1 MGKQYNR
8 LFFCLRGLRSELCLF
23 NHFSIIRERRK
34 KIIQDN
40 IDLFKV
46 ESNINKL
53 RNEIDKF
60 QTELDAMNADAV
72 RKKYDSALTNSR
84 QFTNKIERIN
94 GRMQGLVEQKRNLK
108 KKLNEPEYKG
118 VDERQ
123 RMKMI
128 EHETTSIV
136 VTDLDKYYDSL
147 DKALLSYHG
156 MKINDINKIIR
167 ELWSLTYKGGG
178 TYGASNYYHIGCHL
192 DFLVTK
198 QKPLCVKDITN
209 IEIQSGQDSSSRAN
223 RSYNYR
229 IVMSKGNTQMDM
241 RGKLWVTS

>member
-1 MGKQYNR
+1 MGKQYYIR
-8 LFFCLRGLRSELCLF
+8 LFFCLIGLCSEFCLF
-23 NHFSIIRERRK
+23 KHFSMIRERRK

-72 RKKYDSALTNSR
+72 RKKYESALANSR

-178 TYGASNYYHIGCHL
+178 MYGAI
-192 DFLVTK
+192 
-198 QKPLCVKDITN
+198 
-209 IEIQSGQDSSSRAN
+209 
-223 RSYNYR
+223 
-229 IVMSKGNTQMDM
+229 
-241 RGKLWVTS
+241 KLLNWLSL

>member
-1 MGKQYNR
+1 MGKCFICCIPNLSATIVSQNWGTSC
-8 LFFCLRGLRSELCLF
+8 F
-23 NHFSIIRERRK
+23 RERRK

-40 IDLFKV
+40 IDLLKV
-46 ESNINKL
+46 ESNIKKL
-53 RNEIDKF
+53 RKDIDKF

-72 RKKYDSALTNSR
+72 RNKYNTALNNSR
-84 QFTNKIERIN
+84 QYTNKIERFN
-94 GRMQGLVEQKRNLK
+94 GRLQGLAEQKRNLK

-128 EHETTSIV
+128 EHETTNIV
-136 VTDLDKYYDSL
+136 VTDLDKYYDAL

-178 TYGASNYYHIGCHL
+178 TSDHQQQIC
-192 DFLVTK
+192 F
-198 QKPLCVKDITN
+198 
-209 IEIQSGQDSSSRAN
+209 
-223 RSYNYR
+223 
-229 IVMSKGNTQMDM
+229 
-241 RGKLWVTS
+241 TSLLLHH

>member
-1 MGKQYNR
+1 M
-8 LFFCLRGLRSELCLF
+8 
-23 NHFSIIRERRK
+23 IRERRK

-72 RKKYDSALTNSR
+72 RKKYERALANSR

-178 TYGASNYYHIGCHL
+178 TYGASNYYHIGCH
-192 DFLVTK
+192 F
-198 QKPLCVKDITN
+198 DIPHL
-209 IEIQSGQDSSSRAN
+209 N
-223 RSYNYR
+223 RSPC
-229 IVMSKGNTQMDM
+229 VSKISQTLKSKVVKTAHPE
-241 RGKLWVTS
+241 RTVLTTIESSCRRATRRWT

>member
-1 MGKQYNR
+1 M
-8 LFFCLRGLRSELCLF
+8 CLF
-23 NHFSIIRERRK
+23 KHFSMIRERRK

-72 RKKYDSALTNSR
+72 RKKYESALANSR

-178 TYGASNYYHIGCHL
+178 TYGASNYYHIGCH
-192 DFLVTK
+192 F
-198 QKPLCVKDITN
+198 DIPHH
-209 IEIQSGQDSSSRAN
+209 
-223 RSYNYR
+223 
-229 IVMSKGNTQMDM
+229 
-241 RGKLWVTS
+241 